1 MYLLVI
7 LTRSIV
13 SLIVFAT
20 SEKNEKN
27 EANNSELIF
36 IHFIYSIIKEE
47 EEEEVSLTISSTKIG
62 RDESCS
68 IVVASSSTYTYPDEP
83 RFDEVGIGEEGGG
96 RLFRFSVNN
105 S

>member
-20 SEKNEKN
+20 SEKSEKN

-47 EEEEVSLTISSTKIG
+47 EEEEVSSTISSTKIG

-83 RFDEVGIGEEGGG
+83 RFDEVAIEEKKVEDDYSD
-96 RLFRFSVNN
+96 FR
-105 S
+105 

>member
-20 SEKNEKN
+20 SEKSEKN

-47 EEEEVSLTISSTKIG
+47 EEEEEVSSTISSTKIG

-83 RFDEVGIGEEGGG
+83 RFDEVGIEEKKVEDDYSD
-96 RLFRFSVNN
+96 FR
-105 S
+105 